1 MYLTLLHLITMLTPF
16 SLLSW
21 FRTYFFLLVP
31 QKDFGVV
38 ARHDIPALENS
49 RLFAMYVSVIGMKM
63 FIVRSD
69 LLEVVH
75 EFGEMAITL

>member
-1 MYLTLLHLITMLTPF
+1 M
-16 SLLSW
+16 
-21 FRTYFFLLVP
+21 
-31 QKDFGVV
+31 V
-38 ARHDIPALENS
+38 ARHDIPALES
-49 RLFAMYVSVIGMKM
+49 SCLFAMYVSVIGMKM